1 MQLRNIKIKII
12 FNNNTKINYISKNF
26 ANKINL
32 VIRKN
37 VFILLVEITRARVC
51 FEEIIK
57 DAKILIE
64 KIIIY
69 IFIFVIFRLNYKILL
84 NRFF

>member
-1 MQLRNIKIKII
+1 M
-12 FNNNTKINYISKNF
+12 FNNNAKINCINKSF

-32 VIRKN
+32 VIWQSI
-37 VFILLVEITRARVC
+37 FILLIKITKTHIC

-57 DAKILIE
+57 NAKILIK

-69 IFIFVIFRLNYKILL
+69 TFIFVLFRFNYKILL
-84 NRFF
+84 DRSF

>member
-1 MQLRNIKIKII
+1 MQLKNIKIKAI
-12 FNNNTKINYISKNF
+12 FNNNAKINCISKIF

-32 VIRKN
+32 VIRQN
-37 VFILLVEITRARVC
+37 VFILLIEITRARIC

-57 DAKILIE
+57 NAKILIK

-69 IFIFVIFRLNYKILL
+69 IYIFVISRFNYKILL
-84 NRFF
+84 N